1 MLRSDGIEIE
11 DSIRKATV
19 AAERCAESAERCVE
33 SADRLAAT
41 IEKYFSEGSRSHLS
55 AARIRK
61 RIKSDKHAI
70 SSRSPNTSAATV
82 FSNKAHPLS

>member
-19 AAERCAESAERCVE
+19 AAERCAE